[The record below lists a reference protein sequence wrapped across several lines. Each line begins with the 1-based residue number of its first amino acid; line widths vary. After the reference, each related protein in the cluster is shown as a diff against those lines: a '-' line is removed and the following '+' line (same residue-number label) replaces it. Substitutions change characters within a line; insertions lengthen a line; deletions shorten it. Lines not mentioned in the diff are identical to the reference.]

1 MNNEND
7 LQIIIEENWDNLSEG
22 KEFSKNL
29 KKTIDSVLSSL
40 DKGEIRVCEK
50 KENIWIVNQW
60 IKKTILLSFRIS
72 KLTKSMW

>member
-50 KENIWIVNQW
+50 KENIWIVN
-60 IKKTILLSFRIS
+60 
-72 KLTKSMW
+72 

>member
-29 KKTIDSVLSSL
+29 DLICEWLNIGKT
-40 DKGEIRVCEK
+40 
-50 KENIWIVNQW
+50 
-60 IKKTILLSFRIS
+60 
-72 KLTKSMW
+72 

>member
-29 KKTIDSVLSSL
+29 KTTIDSVLSSL
-40 DKGEIRVCEK
+40 DKGEI
-50 KENIWIVNQW
+50 
-60 IKKTILLSFRIS
+60 
-72 KLTKSMW
+72 